1 MTRQQA
7 SARAGGSV
15 DLREPEAERR
25 AWEQAMDYIVSILG
39 TAWLEREL
47 DAPKDS
53 GYLLLGGNED
63 DDDDLSAY
71 LRLQRVV
78 LLARELAAA
87 QGIHGFQHLVKAL
100 RARTSYEAVAEL
112 RAINH
117 MARAGQA
124 AWFIDPNANQGPS
137 FDALVVL
144 SGHEVAVEVKAKESK
159 SVAEYRPSLIENPL
173 RKARSQLPPSGPSM
187 VYLQIASPWSDDEGV
202 LMSINSTIKRMLEKS
217 RRINAVA
224 LMLERTYFRPDGNRS
239 FTSGQL
245 TIPNKHP
252 HVWVPDIQDWLP
264 DASDESARPAGGASD
279 QRAR

>member
-7 SARAGGSV
+7 SARAASSV
-15 DLREPEAERR
+15 DLRQSDAQGR
-25 AWEQAMDYIVSILG
+25 AWEQAMDFIVSILG

-47 DAPKDS
+47 EAPKDK
-53 GYLLLGGNED
+53 GYLLLGGDED
-63 DDDDLSAY
+63 DDDDLCAY

-78 LLARELAAA
+78 LLASELDAS
-87 QGIHGFQHLVKAL
+87 QRIIRGSRHLVKAL

-137 FDALVVL
+137 FDAVVVL

-159 SVAEYRPSLIENPL
+159 PVAEYRPSLIENPL

-202 LMSINSTIKRMLEKS
+202 LLSIDSTVKRMLDKS
-217 RRINAVA
+217 GRINAVV
-224 LMLERTYFRPDGNRS
+224 LMLERTYIRPDGNRS
-239 FTSGQL
+239 RASGQL
-245 TIPNKHP
+245 TIPNLNP
-252 HVWVPDIQDWLP
+252 HVWVPDIQDWLRVAP
-264 DASDESARPAGGASD
+264 DKPLR
-279 QRAR
+279 